1 MKKIRPRFR
10 RWTWARRATALAFLA
25 LIILGGREW
34 FPWFTGSTPDS
45 TLLETVPL
53 ADPLAALEVLLATG
67 AIESTLLIGACIL
80 VAVALLLGPVFCGWA
95 CPLGFLLDLN
105 DGIRLRLKRFL
116 GRIKVYLPALNSPRE
131 MRYMAL
137 GVALG
142 FSAAAGLP
150 AFQTV
155 SPIHLVSRLFVFY
168 PEPALAGDQAFMSKL
183 AMIARTTVAAGGFLL
198 IVLVLIFVIE
208 YLAPRI
214 FCRALCPLGAMYG
227 VLGWFA
233 PLRVRVNDKPR
244 CPAACKQCTTYCP
257 MGIQV
262 KEDFTSAGKQVITRM
277 ECTRCGACVD
287 QCPGG
292 VLALGF
298 SRKVP
303 GPSPAVK
310 KG

>member
-1 MKKIRPRFR
+1 MTGTRTRFR
-10 RWTWARRATALAFLA
+10 HWTWARRATAMAFLA

-34 FPWFTGSTPDS
+34 FPWFTGSTPAS
-45 TLLETVPL
+45 TLLDVVPL

-67 AIESTLLIGACIL
+67 AIESTLLIGAGLL
-80 VAVALLLGPVFCGWA
+80 VTASLLLGPVFCGWA

-116 GRIKVYLPALNSPRE
+116 EGIKVSMPALDSPRE

-168 PEPALAGDQAFMSKL
+168 PEPALSGDHAFMEKL
-183 AMIARTTVAAGGFLL
+183 AMIARITIAAGGVLL
-198 IVLVLIFVIE
+198 LVLVLIFIIE
-208 YLAPRI
+208 YAAPRI
-214 FCRALCPLGAMYG
+214 FCRALCPLGAMYS
-227 VLGWFA
+227 VLGRFA
-233 PLRVRVNDKPR
+233 PLRVRVKDNPG
-244 CPAACKQCTTYCP
+244 CPAGCRQCTTYCP
-257 MGIQV
+257 MGIRV
-262 KEDFTSAGKQVITRM
+262 KEDFTTAGKQVITRM
-277 ECTRCGACVD
+277 ECTRCGACID

-292 VLALGF
+292 VLELGF
-298 SRKVP
+298 GRKAH
-303 GPSPAVK
+303 GPSPASK

>member
-1 MKKIRPRFR
+1 VAI
-10 RWTWARRATALAFLA
+10 AL
-25 LIILGGREW
+25 
-34 FPWFTGSTPDS
+34 
-45 TLLETVPL
+45 V
-53 ADPLAALEVLLATG
+53 
-67 AIESTLLIGACIL
+67 
-80 VAVALLLGPVFCGWA
+80 LGPVFCGWA

-105 DGIRLRLKRFL
+105 DGIRLRIKRFL
-116 GRIKVYLPALNSPRE
+116 EGIKVYLPALDSPRE

-168 PEPALAGDQAFMSKL
+168 PGPALTGDHAFMEKL
-183 AMIARTTVAAGGFLL
+183 AMVARGTAAAGGFLL
-198 IVLVLIFVIE
+198 LVLVLIFIIE

-214 FCRALCPLGAMYG
+214 FCRALCPLGAMYSL
-227 VLGWFA
+227 LGRFA
-233 PLRVRVNDKPR
+233 PLRVQVNDKPA
-244 CPAACKQCTTYCP
+244 CPAGCRRCTTYCP
-257 MGIQV
+257 MGIPV

-287 QCPGG
+287 RCPGG
-292 VLALGF
+292 VLELGF